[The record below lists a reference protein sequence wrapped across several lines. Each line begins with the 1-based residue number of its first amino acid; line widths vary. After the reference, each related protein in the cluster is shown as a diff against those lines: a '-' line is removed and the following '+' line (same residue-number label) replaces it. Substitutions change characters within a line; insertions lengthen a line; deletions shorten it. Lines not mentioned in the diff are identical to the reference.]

1 MPRVKIGLHPNY
13 LQVYRLTLNI
23 YAYICMLKAT
33 YRLMRTEFYIA
44 RRLSDRREGGK
55 AGVMER
61 VATIAT
67 AVSLAVVVVTLSVV
81 MGFKTELNAKISG
94 SVSDVVI
101 TAPESRGTLSAAH
114 IKRSEALEQLLDN
127 DNIAYYSAY
136 RAKEG
141 VIKSDDNIVGILLK
155 GVDSLYNTEFFAQS
169 MVEGELP
176 RLTGE
181 PRSKDVILSQSIAR
195 KIDVAVGDR
204 IEMVFVDVDGAVLR
218 DRFAIS
224 GIYRTGVDALDN
236 TYALTDIRNV
246 ARLYDGI
253 DDHITGYEVW
263 LRDGTQ
269 RQTVADELNY
279 SLMELYF
286 AEGIVAE
293 AFAIDDIFVEIFGW
307 LATHDVNAVVIVVIM
322 IIVALLNMTTALLI
336 IVFERKRMIGELR
349 AIGMRRG
356 SIVKLFVYRALFI
369 IARGVAWGATIGIAL
384 SVVEHLYHVVPLDA
398 EGYLLDAVPAAL
410 CWGWWAL
417 AITATVIITLIVML
431 LPAAFS
437 ARISPAETMRYE

>member
-1 MPRVKIGLHPNY
+1 
-13 LQVYRLTLNI
+13 
-23 YAYICMLKAT
+23 
-33 YRLMRTEFYIA
+33 
-44 RRLSDRREGGK
+44 
-55 AGVMER
+55 MER

-81 MGFKTELNAKISG
+81 VGFKQELDAKISG
-94 SVSDVVI
+94 SVSDIVI

-114 IKRSEALEQLLDN
+114 IKRSTSIEQLLN
-127 DNIAYYSAY
+127 DERIEHYSAY

-141 VIKSDDNIVGILLK
+141 VIKSDDNIVGVLLK
-155 GVDSLYNTEFFAQS
+155 GVDSLYNTSFFAQS

-176 RLTGE
+176 RLVGE
-181 PRSKDVILSQSIAR
+181 PRSKDIIIGESVAR
-195 KIDVAVGDR
+195 KMDVVVGDR
-204 IEMVFVDVDGAVLR
+204 IEMVFIDIDGTVLR

-224 GIYRTGVDALDN
+224 GLYRTGVDALDN

-246 ARLYDGI
+246 ARLYDGVQE
-253 DDHITGYEVW
+253 HITGYEVW
-263 LRDGTQ
+263 LREGVERAAMT
-269 RQTVADELNY
+269 DELNY
-279 SLMELYF
+279 NLMDLYF
-286 AEGIVAE
+286 EEGIISE
-293 AFAIDDIFVEIFGW
+293 AFAIDDIFIEIFSW

-349 AIGMRRG
+349 AIGMRQG
-356 SIVKLFVYRALFI
+356 SIVKLFVYRSLFI
-369 IARGVAWGATIGIAL
+369 VVRGVAWGATIGIVIAI
-384 SVVEHLYHVVPLDA
+384 VEHLYHIIPLNA

-417 AITATVIITLIVML
+417 SIAATVIITLIVML

>member
-1 MPRVKIGLHPNY
+1 
-13 LQVYRLTLNI
+13 
-23 YAYICMLKAT
+23 
-33 YRLMRTEFYIA
+33 MRTEFYIA
-44 RRLSDRREGGK
+44 RRLSNRREGGK

-81 MGFKTELNAKISG
+81 VGFKQELDAKISG
-94 SVSDVVI
+94 SVSDIVI

-114 IKRSEALEQLLDN
+114 IKRSASIEQLLN
-127 DNIAYYSAY
+127 DERIEHYSAY

-141 VIKSDDNIVGILLK
+141 VIKSDDNIVGVLLK
-155 GVDSLYNTEFFAQS
+155 GVDSLYNTSFFAQS
-169 MVEGELP
+169 MVEGKLP
-176 RLTGE
+176 RLVGE
-181 PRSKDVILSQSIAR
+181 PRSKDIIIGESVAR
-195 KIDVAVGDR
+195 KMDVVVGDR
-204 IEMVFVDVDGAVLR
+204 VEMVFIDIDGTVLR

-224 GIYRTGVDALDN
+224 GLYRTGVDALDN

-246 ARLYDGI
+246 ARLYDGVQE
-253 DDHITGYEVW
+253 HITGYEVW
-263 LRDGTQ
+263 LREGVERAAMT
-269 RQTVADELNY
+269 DELNY
-279 SLMELYF
+279 NLMDLYF
-286 AEGIVAE
+286 EEGIISE
-293 AFAIDDIFVEIFGW
+293 AFAIDDIFIEIFSW

-349 AIGMRRG
+349 AIGMRQG
-356 SIVKLFVYRALFI
+356 SIVKLFVYRSLFI
-369 IARGVAWGATIGIAL
+369 VVRGVAWGATIGIVIAI
-384 SVVEHLYHVVPLDA
+384 VEHLYHIIPLNA

-417 AITATVIITLIVML
+417 SIAATVIITLIVML

>member
-1 MPRVKIGLHPNY
+1 
-13 LQVYRLTLNI
+13 
-23 YAYICMLKAT
+23 
-33 YRLMRTEFYIA
+33 
-44 RRLSDRREGGK
+44 
-55 AGVMER
+55 
-61 VATIAT
+61 
-67 AVSLAVVVVTLSVV
+67 
-81 MGFKTELNAKISG
+81 
-94 SVSDVVI
+94 
-101 TAPESRGTLSAAH
+101 
-114 IKRSEALEQLLDN
+114 
-127 DNIAYYSAY
+127 
-136 RAKEG
+136 
-141 VIKSDDNIVGILLK
+141 
-155 GVDSLYNTEFFAQS
+155 
-169 MVEGELP
+169 MVEGELR

-181 PRSKDVILSQSIAR
+181 PRSKDVILSQRIAR
-195 KIDVAVGDR
+195 KMDVAVGDR

-269 RQTVADELNY
+269 RQAVADELNY

-286 AEGIVAE
+286 AEGIVAK

-384 SVVEHLYHVVPLDA
+384 AVLEHTCHVIPLDA

-417 AITATVIITLIVML
+417 AIAATVIITLIVML